1 MPALNPDHPMAHH
14 RRRRRTGLALAVIVC
29 AAVAGGCGGS
39 GGGGGGT
46 LPSSVPGS
54 LPSSLPGSLP
64 SLPTTTRT
72 TSSQPTPPP
81 TETTTVTTETTE
93 TTSAPPTSGATGTT
107 AVLQATATTTVTSG
121 QSDTPWGWI
130 VAAAILILIVVIV
143 GAWALGRRGAA
154 RRDWSAQARQAN
166 GDGAALHDTALA
178 ELIAAATANRPEG
191 WSAIASACN
200 ELSLSLQR
208 LQTSAP
214 DDAGTR
220 KTQVALDAVGGVRS
234 AVAIASAAPPGQ
246 PLDPEA
252 ARTMRQRLEDLAV
265 GLRGLTT

>member
-1 MPALNPDHPMAHH
+1 MPALNPDHPVAHH
-14 RRRRRTGLALAVIVC
+14 LRGRRPGLALAVIVC
-29 AAVAGGCGGS
+29 AALAGGCGGS
-39 GGGGGGT
+39 GGGGGGGT
-46 LPSSVPGS
+46 LPSSLPG
-54 LPSSLPGSLP
+54 SLPGSLP

-93 TTSAPPTSGATGTT
+93 TTPAPPTSGATGTT

-143 GAWALGRRGAA
+143 AGWALGRRGAS
-154 RRDWSAQARQAN
+154 RRDWSAQARQAS
-166 GDGAALHDTALA
+166 GDGTALHDAALA
-178 ELIAAATANRPEG
+178 ELIAAATANRPDR

-208 LQTSAP
+208 LLTSAP

-234 AVAIASAAPPGQ
+234 AVAIVSAAPPDQ